1 MKKAFLMILDGWG
14 IGDGKKDDVIS
25 VTPTPNLDR
34 LYARYPN
41 SQLIACGEAVGL
53 PEGQMGNSEV
63 GHTNIGAGRIIYQ
76 DLVKI
81 NHACNDDSILANK
94 TLTDAFNYAKANN
107 AAVHF
112 MGLVSDGCV
121 HSSEEHLI
129 KLCEMTQQFG
139 LDKVYIHALT
149 DGRDTAP
156 TSGIKYITQLEEAI
170 KNTSAKIATVAGRF
184 YTMDRDKRWDRIKM
198 GYDAMIHG
206 IGNKAH
212 SAAEAVS
219 NSYNNDKTDEFI
231 VPTVIV
237 DEHDQPVGLI
247 KEDDVLVCFNFR
259 NDRMREIVSVLTQQS
274 LPDEGL
280 LTIKGLYGVT
290 MVPYDDKFTGLHI
303 IFDKESVTDTIGETV
318 SKNGL
323 RQIRIAETEKYAHV
337 TFFFNGGVE
346 TEFPGEKRILIPS
359 PKEVKTY
366 DLKPEMSAY
375 KVKDAIIKEVNDES
389 ADFICLNFANGDMV
403 GHTGVYDAIVKAVE
417 VVDECVGEVV
427 EAALKHDYEMVI
439 IADHGNADHAVNDDG
454 TPNTAH
460 SLNPVPCIIVS
471 DRFKHV
477 DNGRLCDIAPTILT
491 MMGLEI
497 PKAMTGKCLI

>member
-1 MKKAFLMILDGWG
+1 MIA
-14 IGDGKKDDVIS
+14 S
-25 VTPTPNLDR
+25 VSG
-34 LYARYPN
+34 RYY
-41 SQLIACGEAVGL
+41 S
-53 PEGQMGNSEV
+53 
-63 GHTNIGAGRIIYQ
+63 
-76 DLVKI
+76 
-81 NHACNDDSILANK
+81 
-94 TLTDAFNYAKANN
+94 
-107 AAVHF
+107 
-112 MGLVSDGCV
+112 
-121 HSSEEHLI
+121 
-129 KLCEMTQQFG
+129 
-139 LDKVYIHALT
+139 
-149 DGRDTAP
+149 
-156 TSGIKYITQLEEAI
+156 
-170 KNTSAKIATVAGRF
+170 
-184 YTMDRDKRWDRIKM
+184 MDRDKRWDRIKM
-198 GYDAMIHG
+198 GYDAMVHG

-212 SAAEAVS
+212 SAAEAVN

-237 DEHDQPVGLI
+237 DKHGQPVGLI
-247 KEDDVLVCFNFR
+247 KENDVLVCFNFR

-439 IADHGNADHAVNDDG
+439 IADHGNADHAINDDG

-477 DNGRLCDIAPTILT
+477 DNGRLCDVAPTILT

>member
-1 MKKAFLMILDGWG
+1 MILDGWG

-34 LYARYPN
+34 LYAEYPN

-81 NHACNDDSILANK
+81 NHACNDDSIFTNK

-107 AAVHF
+107 TAVHF

-121 HSSEEHLI
+121 HSSEEHLV
-129 KLCEMTQQFG
+129 KLCEMTRQFG

-156 TSGIKYITQLEEAI
+156 TSGIRYITQLEEAI
-170 KNTSAKIATVAGRF
+170 KDTSAKIATVAGRF
-184 YTMDRDKRWDRIKM
+184 YTMDRDKRWDRVKM
-198 GYDAMIHG
+198 GYDAMVHG
-206 IGNKAH
+206 IGIKAH
-212 SAAEAVS
+212 SAAEAV
-219 NSYNNDKTDEFI
+219 NSSYSNDKTDEFI

-237 DEHDQPVGLI
+237 DENDRPVGLI
-247 KEDDVLVCFNFR
+247 KENDVLVCFNFR

-280 LTIKGLYGVT
+280 VMIKGLYGVT

-403 GHTGVYDAIVKAVE
+403 GHTGVYEAIVKAVK

-439 IADHGNADHAVNDDG
+439 IADHGNADHAINDDG

-477 DNGRLCDIAPTILT
+477 ENGRLCDVAPTILT
-491 MMGLEI
+491 MMGLDI